1 MERKFSV
8 DLKINTINELT
19 RCFRNS
25 CTNLVEKR
33 AITVLEQRGSVHLP
47 LTHTTL
53 ANSTPARV
61 TCVQKKNGHVLAVK
75 CHLLSMYEQNQS
87 KTLVSLNELHI
98 QFTLKSYKEL
108 GGQLKGRPAS
118 PQVFLNARYFTS

>member
-1 MERKFSV
+1 VFSQFLYESGRETSNNSFGTTGLRSPPP
-8 DLKINTINELT
+8 DAHHTYELDTGSCNTRSKKKLK
-19 RCFRNS
+19 S
-25 CTNLVEKR
+25 Y
-33 AITVLEQRGSVHLP
+33 
-47 LTHTTL
+47 
-53 ANSTPARV
+53 
-61 TCVQKKNGHVLAVK
+61 GHVLAVK